1 MDEGKILVVNLS
13 RGLMGE
19 DNAGI
24 LGAMMVTKI
33 QLAAMGRQ
41 DMPMEER
48 KPFYLYV
55 DEFQNFATDSF
66 ATILSEARKYGLNLT
81 VANQYIS
88 QMSEE
93 VRSAVFGNVGTI
105 FCFRI
110 SPDDAPF
117 LQKYFEPQF
126 EAADLIQQHS
136 RFFVTTM
143 MISDE
148 KAPAFSAK
156 TLNLPTAPDD
166 LSSRIIALSREKYA
180 QEHDIVEKMVRQNA
194 GLAMDAAQAAPQ
206 LPAAKPKVQAQLNH
220 IEAIESQQSLNNEL
234 KKAVGAN
241 ILQALKPT
249 GGPQF
254 DNAAESQQ
262 ASGEPKKRRRGKRGG
277 RKHKKGGGG
286 AEPAVIAPSSQANDE
301 QVIRIR

>member
-1 MDEGKILVVNLS
+1 MIRNIIGQPKSTFNIRKIMDEGKILVVNLS

-33 QLAAMGRQ
+33 QLAAMGRADLPQ
-41 DMPMEER
+41 EQR
-48 KPFYLYV
+48 RPFYLYV

-88 QMSEE
+88 QMSET

-105 FCFRI
+105 VCFRI

-126 EAADLIQQHS
+126 EAGDLIQQHS

-143 MISDE
+143 MINDE

-156 TLNLPTAPDD
+156 TLNLPVPPDNITA
-166 LSSRIIALSREKYA
+166 RIIALSRERYA
-180 QEHDIVEKMVRQNA
+180 QDRETVEQLVRKNA
-194 GLAMDAAQAAPQ
+194 GLGIDQVPQAPPAQPLKPQAQAKVNKLDEIAAQDARNQPIKLGNLIKKAMDESKSASEQPPMATETT
-206 LPAAKPKVQAQLNH
+206 PAK
-220 IEAIESQQSLNNEL
+220 
-234 KKAVGAN
+234 
-241 ILQALKPT
+241 
-249 GGPQF
+249 
-254 DNAAESQQ
+254 
-262 ASGEPKKRRRGKRGG
+262 
-277 RKHKKGGGG
+277 
-286 AEPAVIAPSSQANDE
+286 
-301 QVIRIR
+301 